1 MTVDEMVEK
10 HAANKSEEEWIR
22 KMVPMMMAAK
32 KHEYLEK
39 KSNSN

>member
-1 MTVDEMVEK
+1 MTIDQMVAK
-10 HAANKSEEEWIR
+10 HAANESEEEWIR
-22 KMVPMMMAAK
+22 MMVSMMMVAK